1 MNEDFLRDTL
11 KRHDERLQGHS
22 ERLDKLENT
31 QSEMAVKIE
40 NLCDTIDKLA
50 SNLNKLTY
58 AIITALVSFFFYAIQ
73 NNLFK

>member
-1 MNEDFLRDTL
+1 M
-11 KRHDERLQGHS
+11 
-22 ERLDKLENT
+22 DKLENT
-31 QSEMAVKIE
+31 QSEMAIKIE
-40 NLCDTIDKLA
+40 NLCNTIDKLA

>member
-1 MNEDFLRDTL
+1 MNDEWLKDTL
-11 KRHDERLQGHS
+11 KRHDERLQRHS
-22 ERLDKLENT
+22 ERIDKLENT
-31 QSEMAVKIE
+31 QYEMAVKIE

-73 NNLFK
+73 NNLFN